1 MSKHPSCLIAVMLIA
16 SVLCAAVAHAC
27 SDLSAMKAIVQTP
40 CDHHQPRNEPPA
52 KTDEQNCDAIR
63 YGMLSIQSSRFQTD
77 IFKHYSIPLDYAL
90 ILTNSPSDTLLWFAR
105 SQAPLSLGAGVS
117 PRLSHVVLR
126 I

>member
-1 MSKHPSCLIAVMLIA
+1 MLIT
-16 SVLCAAVAHAC
+16 SVLSAAVAHAC
-27 SDLSAMKAIVQTP
+27 SDLSAMKAVVQTP
-40 CDHHQPRNEPPA
+40 CDHHQKQNEPPA

-77 IFKHYSIPLDYAL
+77 IFKHYSITLDYAL
-90 ILTNSPSDTLLWFAR
+90 ILTNSPSESLLWFAR
-105 SQAPLSLGAGVS
+105 SLVPFSLGAGVS